1 MNDVTSPHR
10 FTRADGSPVRAVVVD
25 DEPNL
30 TELLSMALG
39 NEGWLV
45 ESAANGQEA
54 LNKVRE
60 FGPDV
65 VVLDVM
71 MPGTDGLEVLRRLR
85 SAGNDVPILFLTAK
99 DGVDDRIEAITA
111 GGDDYVTK
119 PFHLR
124 EVVAR
129 VRGMA
134 RRRIG
139 ATSSDGPLSVGDL
152 TLDER
157 TYEVQRGGVPIRLTA
172 KEFELLRYLMRNQ
185 RQVLTR
191 AQILENVWSYDFGGK
206 SGVVEIYISYLRK
219 KIDLLGPALIH
230 TVRSVGYTIRQ
241 ADS

>member
-1 MNDVTSPHR
+1 MGNHADPRS
-10 FTRADGSPVRAVVVD
+10 FTRLDGSPVRAVVVD
-25 DEPNL
+25 DERNL
-30 TELLSMALG
+30 TELLAMALG
-39 NEGWLV
+39 NEGWRV
-45 ESAANGQEA
+45 ETAANGQEA
-54 LNKVRE
+54 LNTIRE
-60 FGPDV
+60 FSPDV

-85 SAGNDVPILFLTAK
+85 AAGNDVPVLFLTAK
-99 DGVDDRIEAITA
+99 DSVDDRIDAITA

-134 RRRIG
+134 RRYIG
-139 ATSSDGPLSVGDL
+139 ATSDDGPLVVGDL

-157 TYEVQRGGVPIRLTA
+157 TYEVQRAGVPVRLTA
-172 KEFELLRYLMRNQ
+172 KEFELLRYLMQNQ

-219 KIDLLGPALIH
+219 KIDSLGPALIH

-241 ADS
+241 AEA